1 MLTLLLACFVFFLPH
16 VIQQYQTTWLEV
28 VAEARVVRARQA
40 ALADLHT
47 RNAGFHATLAG
58 DSQVHITSIHLVPPL
73 FLKKVN
79 ILNCCPQIVV
89 PNKFLCIWYVF
100 L

>member
-1 MLTLLLACFVFFLPH
+1 MNSRLPFCIHGNVAVGALLCYLLPH

-28 VAEARVVRARQA
+28 VVEARVVRARQA

-58 DSQVHITSIHLVPPL
+58 DSQVLTIRLVSFHHHSRLL
-73 FLKKVN
+73 FFRGSCA
-79 ILNCCPQIVV
+79 ILQ
-89 PNKFLCIWYVF
+89 
-100 L
+100 

>member
-1 MLTLLLACFVFFLPH
+1 MNSRLPFCIHGNVAVGALLCYLLPH

-28 VAEARVVRARQA
+28 VVEARVVRARQA

-73 FLKKVN
+73 F
-79 ILNCCPQIVV
+79 
-89 PNKFLCIWYVF
+89 F
-100 L
+100 